1 MQWLGE
7 IKKKRKKDGR
17 HVLNKGQFA
26 MVKMVVE
33 RILEE
38 AKELGEKGCI
48 KSEPMRWL
56 LHGGPGTG
64 KSHVIKIIHE
74 ELFQNILKWNMS
86 IEYQIVALQAVMAE
100 QLQGDT
106 VHHALGIP
114 VFHKKHARVQGEEQ
128 RQEEVAKRVL
138 QWRWLIIDEIS
149 MISAKLFGLIDEK
162 LRDVVRN
169 IGTNKSDETGVRPFG
184 GLNVLC
190 VGDFWQLEPPDG
202 GFLGAI
208 PTDFIAAARKYA
220 AGAGIAHGQSLIWG
234 GNAFGL
240 QGITELTECERCDDP
255 WLREVQEEIRNGKLS
270 PNNHAFL
277 HGRRTTV
284 PGSWCNGKAQ
294 CNNADCQQLA
304 KKGKNIKKNEECDD
318 CTKERELRKL
328 VAMKKNDARFKQE
341 PFATAPGI
349 FANNDI
355 KYEINKLR
363 AKEYAEHSNES
374 ITYSAAKDTPTADAL
389 KEKPD
394 LPYDKLNWLQ
404 RHDRESGDLYGMLP
418 LIRGMPVALTDH
430 IDRSQEKN
438 LLRGRRGYIHSWV
451 LDNEEAKET
460 KFIDGQRVLHKLPMG
475 VIVPCEKILERAFG
489 M

>member
-1 MQWLGE
+1 M
-7 IKKKRKKDGR
+7 
-17 HVLNKGQFA
+17 LNKGQFA
-26 MVKMVVE
+26 MVKMVVD

-74 ELFQNILKWNMS
+74 ELFQNILNWNMS

-128 RQEEVAKRVL
+128 QQEEVAKRVL

-294 CNNADCQQLA
+294 CKNADCQKLA
-304 KKGKNIKKNEECDD
+304 KK
-318 CTKERELRKL
+318 
-328 VAMKKNDARFKQE
+328 
-341 PFATAPGI
+341 
-349 FANNDI
+349 
-355 KYEINKLR
+355 
-363 AKEYAEHSNES
+363 
-374 ITYSAAKDTPTADAL
+374 
-389 KEKPD
+389 
-394 LPYDKLNWLQ
+394 
-404 RHDRESGDLYGMLP
+404 
-418 LIRGMPVALTDH
+418 
-430 IDRSQEKN
+430 
-438 LLRGRRGYIHSWV
+438 
-451 LDNEEAKET
+451 
-460 KFIDGQRVLHKLPMG
+460 
-475 VIVPCEKILERAFG
+475 
-489 M
+489 